1 MRKIA
6 FIPLAWLVGS
16 LLGLLSLAPTLL
28 LVQLWLDAFNN
39 GWMLAGIAISVAA
52 MPALVVLTCLWIA
65 MIKAVVLRRAK
76 PGIYPLYSFYY
87 LVGIGWPTG
96 SCVRAAACCC
106 RSSPTIFLLLWMRL
120 LGAKIGKHAGD
131 VDRLELHA

>member
-28 LVQLWLDAFNN
+28 LVQLWLYAFNN

-87 LVGIGWPTG
+87 SEALAGL
-96 SCVRAAACCC
+96 RAHAFEPRPVVADLHHDLPAA
-106 RSSPTIFLLLWMRL
+106 
-120 LGAKIGKHAGD
+120 
-131 VDRLELHA
+131 VDAPAWREDR